1 MSSVRASQTV
11 HSLERG
17 LSLLAAINE
26 LGPAS
31 LAMLVDATGL
41 PKATVVRLLHTLREA
56 GYVERAESAGYR
68 LSPRVRSLFS
78 SIDRESA
85 PKQTIRR
92 LLNDFATVVKW
103 PAEFMVREGATMV
116 IEVSNRDGAP
126 INLRRFEH
134 IRFPLL
140 SSASGIALLAWSKPR
155 QREEIVRTAL
165 LQEKVSERDA
175 VVKTA
180 RREIAETLARGYAV
194 HDYNTPIEGTR
205 AISVPVYS
213 GDTAVAAMVLIYLRD
228 ALPQAQVDNVLVP
241 RLREVAGKI
250 SLHYSGSQP

>member
-1 MSSVRASQTV
+1 
-11 HSLERG
+11 
-17 LSLLAAINE
+17 
-26 LGPAS
+26 
-31 LAMLVDATGL
+31 
-41 PKATVVRLLHTLREA
+41 
-56 GYVERAESAGYR
+56 
-68 LSPRVRSLFS
+68 
-78 SIDRESA
+78 
-85 PKQTIRR
+85 
-92 LLNDFATVVKW
+92 VVKW